1 MRNRLRVIGG
11 VCAAL
16 VVASTGAVV
25 ASTAPA
31 GASQGISGNVIKV
44 GGIYDS
50 TSFTGAL
57 AGFQARIDRA
67 NRTHELGKYKIDL
80 VSMSDDTGNPQTDL
94 TDTQNLV
101 QRQRVFAI
109 APTVTA
115 GFGTAS
121 AQVAAN
127 GQVPYFGAG
136 FTDAFC
142 KPNTWGLGPTGC
154 AIGGT
159 YTNGIAISQVAHAV
173 GKPVNRLRWAFVG
186 LDIPT
191 GTQADDAYAG
201 LAKSQGG
208 NVVYNQAII
217 PVSVGNVA
225 PIVSAVEATKPDV
238 IWIIAGA
245 QAIALKTAFKAN
257 GFSGAL
263 VDNALYAPGLLNIQ
277 AVASAV
283 DNTYVEATTP
293 VLEQPTPY
301 VKQMVADYKAAG
313 KPASAITFGGE
324 YAYMVADDMVAAL
337 KRVAPNFSKVHALL
351 QSGFTYVPQVGGAPV
366 RFPFMFD
373 ASTNCG
379 STVKA
384 VGSVYKVVTP
394 FQCSTKYY
402 KNP

>member
-1 MRNRLRVIGG
+1 MAG

-16 VVASTGAVV
+16 ATAGIGTVVAGP
-25 ASTAPA
+25 APA
-31 GASQGISGNVIKV
+31 GAAQGINGNIITV

-50 TSFTGAL
+50 ISFAGAL
-57 AGFQARIDRA
+57 AGFQARIGRA
-67 NRTHELGKYKIDL
+67 NRTHELGKYKID
-80 VSMSDDTGNPQTDL
+80 VTSMSDDQGNAQTDL
-94 TDTQNLV
+94 TDTQTLV
-101 QRQRVFAI
+101 QRQKVFAI

-121 AQVAAN
+121 AQVAAK

-136 FTDAFC
+136 FTNAYC

-173 GKPVNRLRWAFVG
+173 GKPVNKLRWAFVG

-208 NVVYNQAII
+208 KVVYNEAVI
-217 PVSVGNVA
+217 PASVGNVA
-225 PIVSAVEATKPDV
+225 PIISAVEATKPDV
-238 IWIIAGA
+238 IWIIAGS
-245 QAIALKTAFKAN
+245 QAIALKTAFKAS

-263 VDNALYAPGLLNIQ
+263 VDNALYAPGLLSIQ

-301 VKQMVADYKAAG
+301 VKQMVADYKAEG

-351 QSGFTYVPQVGGAPV
+351 QGGFTYVPKVGGAPV
-366 RFPFMFD
+366 KFPFNFD

-379 STVKA
+379 STVEA

-402 KNP
+402 KDS